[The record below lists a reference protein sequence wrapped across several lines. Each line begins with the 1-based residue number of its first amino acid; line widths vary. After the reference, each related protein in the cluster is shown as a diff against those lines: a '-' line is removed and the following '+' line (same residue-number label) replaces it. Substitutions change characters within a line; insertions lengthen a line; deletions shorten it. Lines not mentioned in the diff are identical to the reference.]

1 MGAGVELRQSQTF
14 GPAPCINTRRAPGS
28 SPQRA
33 IQPVSAFRIAHLRR
47 FGRDTRAFCWKPVL
61 RTSYIRSVI
70 PLQRRKELKRAKLTF
85 GVLLGLS
92 IAVICL
98 LAVRADNTTAARA
111 AVSPQDDACSTS
123 CAAPVA
129 ADAPIADQLAQKY
142 APIVSL
148 PDLDKPCQPG
158 GSSFSP
164 EPVDI
169 VLNNPE
175 VLLKRASNDTTIRE
189 GPTSADLYGFGSTQY
204 FGTYLDLPGD
214 PANPG
219 CRFER
224 DALRFAAGQPQVTYA
239 RIARQDD
246 GNGLVLQY
254 WFFYYFNDWNN
265 KHEGDWEL
273 AQLYF
278 DAPTV
283 EQALIDGPSRIGL
296 SQHSTGE
303 VMAWTDT
310 QVEKQGDHPVVYV
323 ARGSHANYFAPGL
336 YLGRGEGGRGF
347 GCDDASKSERRVALE
362 ARLLPNRV
370 SGPNDP
376 YAWIA
381 YKGYWGDI
389 SSKAS
394 EGSTAPITKQDWLH
408 PVSWIDHLKTSSVSL
423 PTDGF
428 LGQDAARAFCNVVSF
443 GSGTILPIYYKMPA
457 LSLFAFATFSLG
469 IVASFASTRYLPI
482 QVWPLRSRRRLGQI
496 LTTAVE
502 VYFGRL
508 LAFLTL
514 GLIAFPLGLGASYLL
529 GRIGASD
536 TLSGGIAVPFIGPTG
551 RIASLVAFGG
561 LHAGLS
567 AIVVTTAATWLVA
580 DTQRHES
587 SSLAGPATP
596 SWRLL
601 ATAVLCRLVAV
612 AVIALLCLTLIG
624 IPLAIR
630 LTVRWAFLEQAI
642 LADGKPAR
650 EAFSASRDTA
660 SRAPYWV
667 ATTLLL
673 LGVMALIAGPAVG
686 VALIVAFRSVPPAY
700 FNLTA
705 SIVYALLVPYLAIA
719 LTLVYFDLQL
729 RGDGRG
735 LQKQLREPAP
745 KPGQ

>member
-1 MGAGVELRQSQTF
+1 M
-14 GPAPCINTRRAPGS
+14 
-28 SPQRA
+28 
-33 IQPVSAFRIAHLRR
+33 
-47 FGRDTRAFCWKPVL
+47 
-61 RTSYIRSVI
+61 
-70 PLQRRKELKRAKLTF
+70 KRAKLTF
-85 GVLLGLS
+85 GLLLGLS

-98 LAVRADNTTAARA
+98 IAVRAGNTTAARA
-111 AVSPQDDACSTS
+111 SVSSPNEPCTAICIT
-123 CAAPVA
+123 PPTT
-129 ADAPIADQLAQKY
+129 ADAPVADQLAQKY

-158 GSSFSP
+158 GSSFAP

-175 VLLKRASNDTTIRE
+175 VMIKRAGDDTAIRE
-189 GPTSADLYGFGSTQY
+189 GPTAADLYTFGAGQY
-204 FGTYLDLPGD
+204 FSTYLDLPGD

-239 RIARQDD
+239 RIARQEN
-246 GNGLVLQY
+246 GTGLVLQY

-273 AQLYF
+273 TQLYF

-283 EQALIDGPSRIGL
+283 EQALAEGPTRVGL

-303 VMAWTDT
+303 VAAWTDPL
-310 QVEKQGDHPVVYV
+310 VEKQGDHPVVYV
-323 ARGSHANYFAPGL
+323 ARGSHANYFEPGL
-336 YLGRGEGGRGF
+336 YLGRGEAGRGF
-347 GCDDASKSERRVALE
+347 GCDDASKSGRRVPLE

-381 YKGYWGDI
+381 YKGFWGDI

-394 EGSTAPITKQDWLH
+394 EGSTAPITKQVWLH
-408 PVSWIDHLKTSSVSL
+408 PVTWIDHLKTSSVSL

-443 GSGTILPIYYKMPA
+443 GSGTVLPIYYKMPA
-457 LSLFAFATFSLG
+457 LSLFAFVTFSLG
-469 IVASFASTRYLPI
+469 IVASFARTRYLPI
-482 QVWPLRSRRRLGQI
+482 QVWPLRSRRRLGQV

-502 VYFGRL
+502 VYFSRL

-514 GLIAFPLGLGASYLL
+514 GLVAFPLGLGAAYLL
-529 GRIGASD
+529 GLIGAANPLD
-536 TLSGGIAVPFIGPTG
+536 LGIVVPFIGPTG
-551 RIASLVAFGG
+551 RIAALVAFGG

-567 AIVVTTAATWLVA
+567 AVIVTAAATWLVA
-580 DTQRHES
+580 DTQRRES
-587 SSLAGPATP
+587 SSLGVSTMP
-596 SWRLL
+596 SWQLL
-601 ATAVLCRLVAV
+601 ATAVLCRLAAV
-612 AVIALLCLTLIG
+612 VVIALLCLSLIG

-642 LADGKPAR
+642 LVDGRSAR
-650 EAFSASRDTA
+650 EAFRASANTA
-660 SRAPYWV
+660 AHGPYWV
-667 ATTLLL
+667 AASLVLLAL
-673 LGVMALIAGPAVG
+673 FALIAGPAIG

-719 LTLVYFDLQL
+719 LSLVYFDLQL
-729 RGDGRG
+729 RGHDLGF
-735 LQKQLREPAP
+735 QKQVREPVQEPVDQAARKVDP
-745 KPGQ
+745 DALLIEDRAQEQ